1 MLREHGAG
9 RPDGTQGH
17 ASIDLA
23 GTVSIPRPRRST
35 LKRAVAAVV
44 ASSLVALASAIAGGP
59 AESASARLLLACAPD
74 QAHLVASAPVYHEP
88 RVVRQAEATAPQ
100 PERVTASSRGGVR
113 TTPDISTNE
122 KFIEAMGA
130 AARESQVKTGVP
142 ASVTVA
148 QGILESNWGKSLLA
162 TKGQNYFGIKAL
174 TKPGPAGTISMNT
187 WEVIGGRDV
196 TVRDA
201 FRAYNNIYESV
212 EDHGRFLRENSRY
225 AAAFNHTSSPDEFA
239 RAIHRAGYAT
249 DPAYTTKLINIM
261 KKYDLYRFDLKQ

>member
-1 MLREHGAG
+1 MLRQHGAD
-9 RPDGTQGH
+9 RP
-17 ASIDLA
+17 ASLMGMLPIDLRGA
-23 GTVSIPRPRRST
+23 LSDLRDRRAT
-35 LKRAVAAVV
+35 LKRAAAVAA
-44 ASSLVALASAIAGGP
+44 ASGLLAIAAALAGGP
-59 AESASARLLLACAPD
+59 ADSASARHLLADSPD
-74 QAHLVASAPVYHEP
+74 ESHLVGTAPVYHES
-88 RVVRQAEATAPQ
+88 RVVRQAEKAEAPT
-100 PERVTASSRGGVR
+100 RVVASSRGGVR
-113 TTPDISTNE
+113 TTPDISTND
-122 KFIEAMGA
+122 KFIAAMGE
-130 AARESQVKTGVP
+130 AARESQAKTGVP

-187 WEVIGGRDV
+187 WEVLGGRDV
-196 TVRDA
+196 TVKDA

-212 EDHGRFLRENSRY
+212 EDHGRFLRENARY
-225 AAAFNHTSSPDEFA
+225 AAAFSHTSNPDEFA